1 MHGQLRQAHV
11 HGVHARLHVRQVA
24 ERGAAGHI
32 ALVGEGLRGHVGV
45 IADGLEH
52 RAAEGIGAVVLV
64 GGFLD
69 DDTAVEHHL
78 IAGIALLGVVGVH
91 GMCVVAAY
99 KHRGSKCAMVRLVVK
114 TQRSVDAAQRVGQE
128 GRHGTL
134 LGLGANLLVIEA
146 AEDRDVVRVFGAQ
159 KCL

>member
-24 ERGAAGHI
+24 ERGATRHI

-45 IADGLEH
+45 IANSLEH
-52 RAAEGIGAVVLV
+52 RTAKGIGAVVLV

-69 DDTAVEHHL
+69 NDAAVEHNL
-78 IAGIALLGVVGVH
+78 VACIALLGVVGVH
-91 GMCVVAAY
+91 GMCIVAAHE
-99 KHRGSKCAMVRLVVK
+99 HRGGKRTVVRLVVK
-114 TQRSVDAAQRVGQE
+114 AQRSVDAAQRIGQE
-128 GRHGTL
+128 RRHGAL

-146 AEDRDVVRVFGAQ
+146 AEDRDIVRVLGAQ